1 MIKIILG
8 FKDIRN
14 KFLVNLVVYSMKL
27 NLKEQIKI
35 KIKIK
40 NALLIKFKNIKFII
54 GHRLEIFRKQ
64 WYMPLKSK
72 INKTW
77 KKNFNSK

>member
-54 GHRLEIFRKQ
+54 GHRLEI
-64 WYMPLKSK
+64 LKYH
-72 INKTW
+72 
-77 KKNFNSK
+77 